1 MSMVKNKLRELRK
14 SRGIPQEV
22 MGRILGTTQQ
32 TISRIEN
39 GKYDIPNDILLGA
52 AEYFNV
58 TTDYILNRTDIKR
71 GLDGQIQVNKK
82 LDDYYDFI
90 MMYEDLNDKDRE
102 TVSIIVE
109 HLRRQ

>member
-39 GKYDIPNDILLGA
+39 GKYDIPNDILLGT

-71 GLDGQIQVNKK
+71 GLESQIQVNKK